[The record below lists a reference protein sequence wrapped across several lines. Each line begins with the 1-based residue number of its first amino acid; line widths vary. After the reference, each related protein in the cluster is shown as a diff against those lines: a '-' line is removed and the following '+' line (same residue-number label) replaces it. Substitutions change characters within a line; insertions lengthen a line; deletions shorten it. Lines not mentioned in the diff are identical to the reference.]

1 MGNKKRG
8 VKEPSRTPP
17 GQKRIASPIPAPG
30 GLAEVQAFL
39 NTVRRKKKK
48 RTDELATPRDLADWL
63 SRRGLL
69 PAGTKLSASDLE
81 RAREARSGLHALL
94 LAHNG
99 YDLDEEAVAGLDRAA
114 VGARAQ
120 VRIDRDGTTRLELV
134 SRDFDDALGTL
145 LGFVHA
151 AQSAGIWPR
160 FKACAN
166 GECQAAFYDFS
177 KGRLG
182 RWCTK
187 RCGDRIRARAF
198 RKTDRYRG

>member
-1 MGNKKRG
+1 MWKQRG
-8 VKEPSRTPP
+8 VKEPSQTPP
-17 GQKRIASPIPAPG
+17 GEKRIASPIPAPG

-39 NTVRRKKKK
+39 NTVKRTKKKT
-48 RTDELATPRDLADWL
+48 TDELATPRDLSDWL

-69 PAGTKLSASDLE
+69 PAGTRLTPSDLE
-81 RAREARSGLHALL
+81 RARDTRDGLRALL

-99 YDLDEEAVAGLDRAA
+99 YDLDEEAVARLDRAA

-120 VRIDRDGTTRLELV
+120 VRFDRDGTSRLERV

-160 FKACAN
+160 FKACASA
-166 GECQAAFYDFS
+166 ECRAAFYDFS

-182 RWCTK
+182 KWCTT
-187 RCGDRIRARAF
+187 RCGDKIRARAF
-198 RKTDRYRG
+198 RKTDKYRG